1 MGHPCPFVS
10 LPERKKKE
18 MNSLDKPL
26 KFRGYDYLGVEG
38 MPFSAICTTNK
49 ERAERFDLLDYKRVW
64 PTPASLI
71 YKSEHPSHTFRLFTF
86 SSKVVLDHR
95 VEKGLLA
102 LGSYDFHWLKRSA
115 FPSII
120 IPQLSQWMNTVYF
133 MRHFTCLLSC
143 LLTNLLELI
152 TDGGFCYHW
161 WIGIGEVFH
170 FICDL
175 IFISVVKSH
184 KPG

>member
-1 MGHPCPFVS
+1 
-10 LPERKKKE
+10 

-38 MPFSAICTTNK
+38 MPLSAICTTNK
-49 ERAERFDLLDYKRVW
+49 ESAERFDLLGYKRVW
-64 PTPASLI
+64 PTPISLI

-86 SSKVVLDHR
+86 SSKVVLNHR
-95 VEKGLLA
+95 VEKGLLV
-102 LGSYDFHWLKRSA
+102 LVSYDFHWLKRSA

-120 IPQLSQWMNTVYF
+120 IPQLSQWMITVYF

-143 LLTNLLELI
+143 LLTHLLELI

-161 WIGIGEVFH
+161 WRGIGEVFH

-175 IFISVVKSH
+175 IFISIVKSH